1 VYLILVSVLSFVT
14 PAIQTAPDFSGTW
27 TEDVSQRQ
35 TTYKT
40 PTAGPKA
47 MVAPDSDLVVK
58 QTPAALISE
67 RTFMTQVIRYVFRLD
82 GTESVNKNGANT
94 QTTKSHWDGKKLVTE
109 GTSYSVTSQGES
121 TWVYREVHSMNPKGQ
136 MVIEVT
142 TTDEA
147 GVKNVV
153 TRVFRRKS
161 TPGSR

>member
-1 VYLILVSVLSFVT
+1 VYLIVVVLSLIT
-14 PAIQTAPDFSGTW
+14 PNVQTAPDFSGTW
-27 TEDVSQRQ
+27 TEDVSQRR
-35 TTYKT
+35 TTYKA
-40 PTAGPKA
+40 PAGGAKS

-58 QTPAALISE
+58 QTPATLTSE

-82 GTESVNKNGANT
+82 GQESVNLNGANT
-94 QTTKSHWDGKKLVTE
+94 QTTRSHWDGKKLVTE

-121 TWVYREVHSMNPKGQ
+121 TWIYREVHSINAKRQ

-153 TRVFRRKS
+153 TRVFNKK
-161 TPGSR
+161 